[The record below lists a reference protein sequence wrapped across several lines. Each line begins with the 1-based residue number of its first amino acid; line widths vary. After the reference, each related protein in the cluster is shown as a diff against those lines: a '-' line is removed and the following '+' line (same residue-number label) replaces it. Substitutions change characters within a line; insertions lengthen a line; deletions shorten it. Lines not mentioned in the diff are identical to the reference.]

1 MSVQDDVKASLDK
14 LFGTVVKDELG
25 IVRPVADS
33 YLTAVVTSPDINN
46 IVAQSLSYEA
56 QFVALLPQSEQAAAR
71 DTAASLKAL
80 IDLEAD
86 KILNL
91 AAGTIASTATSS
103 IANSAT
109 AAVSQSAATS

>member
-25 IVRPVADS
+25 IVRPVADG
-33 YLTAVVTSPDINN
+33 YLTAIVSSPDINN
-46 IVAQSLSYEA
+46 IVAQSLSYET
-56 QFVALLPQSEQAAAR
+56 QFIALLPQVEQSAAK

-80 IDLEAD
+80 IDLEGD

-91 AAGTIASTATSS
+91 TAGTIASVASAPSGTTAPASVVAS
-103 IANSAT
+103 
-109 AAVSQSAATS
+109 

>member
-14 LFGTVVKDELG
+14 LFGTVVKDELN

-46 IVAQSLSYEA
+46 IVAQSVSYEA

-91 AAGTIASTATSS
+91 AAGTVASTATSS
-103 IANSAT
+103 IAAT
-109 AAVSQSAATS
+109 AQTQALPGAVT